1 MGNVESNGNLIL
13 MLEDLI
19 QLEEMINND
28 LKLRKGE

>member
-1 MGNVESNGNLIL
+1 MGNVESNGNLII